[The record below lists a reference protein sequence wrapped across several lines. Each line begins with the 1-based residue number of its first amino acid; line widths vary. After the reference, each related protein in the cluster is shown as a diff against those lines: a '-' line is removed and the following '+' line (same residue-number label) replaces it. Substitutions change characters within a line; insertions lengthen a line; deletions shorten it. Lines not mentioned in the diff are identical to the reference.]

1 MHLFSFPGH
10 VTTMRTYIMRC
21 YSGVFIEVAAY
32 TSQRSVPS
40 IDVRVRNATTHT
52 KRPGSGFVHACYT
65 PVGVITTDHRRR
77 WKKLALFFFSL
88 RPRFL
93 RSANPSPI
101 YLNASD
107 YQSFPLTVV
116 TLLDR
121 SFLTNHRINLVS
133 IFKFSSSIARSFEI
147 YIYIRIFTGPSC
159 FEARTRAPPCFFR
172 VFIAYY
178 RGGGERAVTLVR
190 NDVSRAIRT
199 AACITP

>member
-1 MHLFSFPGH
+1 
-10 VTTMRTYIMRC
+10 MRTYIMRC

-101 YLNASD
+101 YLNGGLSIF
-107 YQSFPLTVV
+107 S
-116 TLLDR
+116 LDR
-121 SFLTNHRINLVS
+121 RDPSRS
-133 IFKFSSSIARSFEI
+133 IFNFSHESPHQPRFDFQILVVDRSIICTGWNI
-147 YIYIRIFTGPSC
+147 YIFLQGLR
-159 FEARTRAPPCFFR
+159 
-172 VFIAYY
+172 
-178 RGGGERAVTLVR
+178 
-190 NDVSRAIRT
+190 VSRLGRVRRRASF
-199 AACITP
+199 AYL

>member
-101 YLNASD
+101 YLNGGLSIF
-107 YQSFPLTVV
+107 S
-116 TLLDR
+116 LDR
-121 SFLTNHRINLVS
+121 RDPSRS
-133 IFKFSSSIARSFEI
+133 IFSHES
-147 YIYIRIFTGPSC
+147 PHQ
-159 FEARTRAPPCFFR
+159 PCFDFQ
-172 VFIAYY
+172 I
-178 RGGGERAVTLVR
+178 LVVDR
-190 NDVSRAIRT
+190 SI
-199 AACITP
+199 I

>member
-1 MHLFSFPGH
+1 
-10 VTTMRTYIMRC
+10 MRC

-101 YLNASD
+101 YLNGGLSIF
-107 YQSFPLTVV
+107 S
-116 TLLDR
+116 LDR
-121 SFLTNHRINLVS
+121 RDPSRS
-133 IFKFSSSIARSFEI
+133 IFNFSHESTASTSFRFSNSRRRSIDHLHGMK
-147 YIYIRIFTGPSC
+147 YIYTYFYRAFVFRGSDACAAVLLSRIYSLLQ
-159 FEARTRAPPCFFR
+159 
-172 VFIAYY
+172 
-178 RGGGERAVTLVR
+178 RGGGEGSNFGTK
-190 NDVSRAIRT
+190 
-199 AACITP
+199 

>member
-1 MHLFSFPGH
+1 
-10 VTTMRTYIMRC
+10 MRTYIMRC

-101 YLNASD
+101 YLNGGLSIF
-107 YQSFPLTVV
+107 S
-116 TLLDR
+116 LDR
-121 SFLTNHRINLVS
+121 RDPSRS
-133 IFKFSSSIARSFEI
+133 IFNFSHESPHQSCFDFQILVVDRSIICTGWNI
-147 YIYIRIFTGPSC
+147 YIFLQGLR
-159 FEARTRAPPCFFR
+159 
-172 VFIAYY
+172 
-178 RGGGERAVTLVR
+178 
-190 NDVSRAIRT
+190 VSRLGRVRRRASF
-199 AACITP
+199 AYL

>member
-1 MHLFSFPGH
+1 
-10 VTTMRTYIMRC
+10 MRC

-77 WKKLALFFFSL
+77 WKKLALFFFSP

-107 YQSFPLTVV
+107 YQSFPLTAV

-121 SFLTNHRINLVS
+121 SLTFLTNHRINLVS
-133 IFKFSSSIARSFEI
+133 IFKFSSSIDRSFARDEI
-147 YIYIRIFTGPSC
+147 YIYFYRAFVFRGSDACAAVLLSRIYSLLQ
-159 FEARTRAPPCFFR
+159 
-172 VFIAYY
+172 
-178 RGGGERAVTLVR
+178 RGGGEGSNFGTK
-190 NDVSRAIRT
+190 
-199 AACITP
+199 

>member
-1 MHLFSFPGH
+1 
-10 VTTMRTYIMRC
+10 MRC

-101 YLNASD
+101 YLNGGLSIF
-107 YQSFPLTVV
+107 S
-116 TLLDR
+116 LDR
-121 SFLTNHRINLVS
+121 RDPSRS
-133 IFKFSSSIARSFEI
+133 IFSHESPHQPCFDFQILVVDRSIIWNI
-147 YIYIRIFTGPSC
+147 YIYTYFYRAFVFRGSDACAAVLLSRIYSLLQ
-159 FEARTRAPPCFFR
+159 
-172 VFIAYY
+172 
-178 RGGGERAVTLVR
+178 RGGGEGSNFGTKWRIAGDKNCRLYNPVIYAMIIGVIKR
-190 NDVSRAIRT
+190 RRK
-199 AACITP
+199 

>member
-1 MHLFSFPGH
+1 
-10 VTTMRTYIMRC
+10 MRC

-40 IDVRVRNATTHT
+40 IDVCVRNATTHT

-77 WKKLALFFFSL
+77 WKKLALFFFF
-88 RPRFL
+88 PRFL

-107 YQSFPLTVV
+107 YQSFPLTAV

-121 SFLTNHRINLVS
+121 SLTFLTNHRINLVS
-133 IFKFSSSIARSFEI
+133 IFKFSSSIDRSFEI
-147 YIYIRIFTGPSC
+147 YIYTYFYRAFVFRGSDACAAVLLSRIYSLLQ
-159 FEARTRAPPCFFR
+159 
-172 VFIAYY
+172 
-178 RGGGERAVTLVR
+178 RGGGRGQ
-190 NDVSRAIRT
+190 
-199 AACITP
+199 